1 MDKSALV
8 ETLMVSEKN
17 HSIVKIVNT
26 KKPVIGA
33 VQKILNHV
41 IILKA
46 VSSGTI
52 TLTLGDIESVGR
64 PAESKAGKLTEMIR
78 RMFR

>member
-1 MDKSALV
+1 
-8 ETLMVSEKN
+8 MVSEKN
-17 HSIVKIVNT
+17 HSIVKIKIVNT
-26 KKPVIGA
+26 KKPVVGA